1 MSDTT
6 QEHGKDLEI
15 RLADAR
21 DLDAILSIFNEGLQA
36 GTIPD
41 NESGAD
47 LEYLE
52 RAYLSD
58 EGDSGFWVA
67 QLEDAIVRMIGV
79 QVYDPDT
86 AEIRRLRV
94 RESHRRRGIGS
105 RLLET
110 AVAHCRER
118 GLLKV
123 SLDVLV
129 DRKPAIELFEKT
141 GFRLNRERQIND
153 RTLLDFYIDL
163 YQER

>member
-67 QLEDAIVRMIGV
+67 QLEDAIVGMIGV

>member
-15 RLADAR
+15 RLADDR

-67 QLEDAIVRMIGV
+67 QLEDAIVGMIGV